1 VLSREQYTAAMKFI
15 RLFLLLACI
24 QLECVSSFSV
34 STTAAAPPLQTD
46 ADVLSTRR
54 GWLASTTM
62 TVTAAVM
69 GLSSPSSAAAA
80 STAFTTFNDAVHGFS
95 IQVPSSWQQI
105 QETLM
110 DRRTILV
117 WTDPT
122 DTATSLFIAYTPVR
136 DDYTSLGSFG
146 SVDQVAAQTILPKQS
161 GKLMNEN
168 LSEDDLPQAKMLSAV
183 SAKQAYIFDYIQ
195 QVGPIAKQQQSPSL
209 THFRTIFTLA
219 QGATGGAGAV
229 LVTITAQ
236 APQDRYDAIQS
247 TMDTIINSYGKSSA

>member
-1 VLSREQYTAAMKFI
+1 MRVIQRFLAWVL
-15 RLFLLLACI
+15 LVCI

-34 STTAAAPPLQTD
+34 STTAAAAPPLRTD
-46 ADVLSTRR
+46 ANVISTRR
-54 GWLASTTM
+54 GWLSTSTTAV
-62 TVTAAVM
+62 TVAAVI

-95 IQVPSSWQQI
+95 IQVPSSWPQI

-195 QVGPIAKQQQSPSL
+195 QVGPIAKQQSPSL
-209 THFRTIFTLA
+209 THFRTIFTLT

-236 APQDRYDAIQS
+236 APQNRYDAIQS